1 VSSEAS
7 TFSLV
12 AGGPLFR
19 LLRRLHLVNDQMEFL
34 FRRVLVACAVA
45 WLPLAFLSVAGGRAW
60 GSAVRIPFFSDID
73 LHARVLL
80 ALPLLLAAERL
91 LFNRMRWTLPEFLRR
106 ELVPEAELPKFESA
120 IASARR
126 WRDSG
131 IAGVVIILI
140 VYFVGVLYL
149 WRNHFALPVATW
161 YAIPSGAGN
170 RLTAAGW
177 WYALITIPIVQFTLL
192 RWYYR
197 IVIWARLLW
206 QISRL
211 HLELIPTHPD
221 HCGGLGFLST
231 AMQGFMLFL
240 FAQGVFMSGA
250 IANRIFFAG
259 ARLVDFKVE
268 LAAFT
273 ILSLLLVL
281 GPSLVL
287 APALTRAKRA
297 GRREYG
303 GLAEQYVRDFDR
315 KWLRGERNATEQLLG
330 HTDIQSLAD
339 LGNSYELIRRARQV
353 PFTQALVF
361 ELAVAALMPVA
372 PLLLTMFPIEA
383 IIEHVVKMI
392 F

>member
-1 VSSEAS
+1 
-7 TFSLV
+7 
-12 AGGPLFR
+12 
-19 LLRRLHLVNDQMEFL
+19 MEFL
-34 FRRVLVACAVA
+34 FRRILVACSVA
-45 WLPLAFLSVAGGRAW
+45 WLPLAFLSMAEGRAW

-73 LHARVLL
+73 LHARLLL
-80 ALPLLLAAERL
+80 ALPLLLAAERV
-91 LFNRMRWTLPEFLRR
+91 LFNRMRWTLPEFLVRD
-106 ELVPEAELPKFESA
+106 LVPEAELPKFEA
-120 IASARR
+120 AVASARR
-126 WRDSG
+126 WRDSAV
-131 IAGVVIILI
+131 AGVLI
-140 VYFVGVLYL
+140 VLFVYFVGVLYL
-149 WRNHFALPVATW
+149 WRNHFALPIATW

-177 WYALITIPIVQFTLL
+177 WYALVTIPLVQFTLL

-197 IVIWARLLW
+197 ILIWTRLLW

-211 HLELIPTHPD
+211 HLRLIPTHPD
-221 HCGGLGFLST
+221 RCGGLGFLST
-231 AMQGFMLFL
+231 AMQGFFLFL
-240 FAQGVFMSGA
+240 FAQGVFVSGS

-259 ARLVDFKVE
+259 ARLTDFKVE
-268 LAAFT
+268 LAVFT
-273 ILSLLLVL
+273 ILSLLLVV

-303 GLAEQYVRDFDR
+303 GLAEQYVRAFDR

-330 HTDIQSLAD
+330 HTDLQSLAD
-339 LGNSYELIRRARQV
+339 LGNSYEFIRRTRQV
-353 PFTQALVF
+353 PFTQTLVG

-372 PLLLTMFPIEA
+372 PLLLTMFPVEA